1 MKPIP
6 ERVEE
11 MSQEVWRDR
20 WLANLEQAECV
31 DEEAVSWLVAEF
43 VKQQVEEARTETDQQ
58 AREEERKRIE
68 AIFME
73 VVPPHALSLED
84 SVWLKR
90 LLNKAFNHNK

>member
-11 MSQEVWRDR
+11 FKREFWKLSGDSVPELDR
-20 WLANLEQAECV
+20 KQ
-31 DEEAVSWLVAEF
+31 DEYVQNML
-43 VKQQVEEARTETDQQ
+43 TETDQQ

-90 LLNKAFNHNK
+90 LLNKAFNHSK